1 MNDLVELRERVAHKI
16 TRYFLNRGVSLDA
29 VKQPDAVDSSSVMS
43 GVADA
48 AICEILAALREPP
61 PEVVAAMVRA
71 KTEGLYAERLWVA
84 GIDALRVDSVL
95 DEEDV

>member
-1 MNDLVELRERVAHKI
+1 MNDLGELRERVAHTI

-29 VKQPDAVDSSSVMS
+29 VRQPDAVDPGNVMS

-48 AICEILAALREPP
+48 AITEVLAALRQPP

-84 GIDALRVDSVL
+84 GIDALRDTAVV
-95 DEEDV
+95 DEEV